1 MDWEKFRAETAAQVL
16 CIELGPGWGSMPKE
30 KAVRQAGKS
39 NITLISNQILNNHE
53 RKNTA
58 AKYK

>member
-30 KAVRQAGKS
+30 KAVRQA
-39 NITLISNQILNNHE
+39 IEYADELIKQL
-53 RKNTA
+53 K
-58 AKYK
+58 KD